1 MMFMSTTCIWG
12 MGCYKM
18 TITVDTN
25 WDMIRI
31 VQFQWV

>member
-1 MMFMSTTCIWG
+1 MMFMLIICIWG

-18 TITVDTN
+18 IIIVDIN

-31 VQFQWV
+31 V